1 MLLPVS
7 QITANRVLVDEA
19 GRLVDTG
26 KVDLVAEMD
35 DWGLLWVVGAALDSQ
50 LVNPVLVLALCD
62 CQDKC
67 FL

>member
-26 KVDLVAEMD
+26 KVDLVAEVD
-35 DWGLLWVVGAALDSQ
+35 DWGLLWVVGAALDSE
-50 LVNPVLVLALCD
+50 LVNAILVLALCD
-62 CQDKC
+62 CQDEC

>member
-50 LVNPVLVLALCD
+50 LVNPVLVLTLCD